1 VAKLA
6 LLCSVASLSLATS
19 AFLCLH
25 GMPQR
30 MPITGAAFGSAAL
43 FGALYLS
50 YRAWPR
56 RSEAS
61 ATGTSGGMAATNV
74 R

>member
-1 VAKLA
+1 MAKLA

-30 MPITGAAFGSAAL
+30 MPIAGAGLASAAL
-43 FGALYLS
+43 FGALFLS

-56 RSEAS
+56 RAEAL
-61 ATGTSGGMAATNV
+61 APGTPRGMAGPNAH
-74 R
+74 